1 MYSIMNLKRVEEMYR
16 SGVEMNT
23 EVLDIEAPKVVLA
36 NSVKLSVEERRHL
49 VLKLVFDDEELVNKL
64 LSFEHTNQTLIA
76 AAIIYLCKKVQL
88 DNEQFAA
95 LVTGMFFPHKD
106 TYVSKQLSTNQVS
119 RDLHIMNV
127 LTQFQMVLEA
137 ICSINSMFGA
147 PIDADYETILCG
159 PQVLIQYHHE
169 LDKESPLRLYSS
181 VILKTEIPEDFIA
194 YSKRQKTS

>member
-1 MYSIMNLKRVEEMYR
+1 M
-16 SGVEMNT
+16 
-23 EVLDIEAPKVVLA
+23 
-36 NSVKLSVEERRHL
+36 
-49 VLKLVFDDEELVNKL
+49 
-64 LSFEHTNQTLIA
+64 
-76 AAIIYLCKKVQL
+76 
-88 DNEQFAA
+88 
-95 LVTGMFFPHKD
+95 
-106 TYVSKQLSTNQVS
+106 S

-169 LDKESPLRLYSS
+169 VTNESPLRMYSNI
-181 VILKTEIPEDFIA
+181 ILKEEIPDDFIA